1 MALDPKPVGADD
13 RAETL
18 LIDHRRKAH
27 RVYRKRGRR
36 DRFNPFRHI
45 AWYNVPKDL
54 VPPSLS
60 SPVLLCEII
69 SSFLD

>member
-18 LIDHRRKAH
+18 LIDNRRKAH
-27 RVYRKRGRR
+27 RVYRKRARK

-45 AWYNVPKDL
+45 AWYNASKDL
-54 VPPSLS
+54 VPSSLS
-60 SPVLLCEII
+60 SPVFFSAII
-69 SSFLD
+69 N